1 MSNQDKNS
9 SSELRGI
16 GGWLRFF
23 ILGLTFMVP
32 LWSVAVL
39 GMLVIT
45 LVPSGQFGGL
55 ESAVIMVMV
64 CMIGAGSFYTGNQ
77 LRKIKTRAVQLAK
90 KYVLVVLGLNIAAA
104 PASPI

>member
-55 ESAVIMVMV
+55 ESAVI
-64 CMIGAGSFYTGNQ
+64 
-77 LRKIKTRAVQLAK
+77 
-90 KYVLVVLGLNIAAA
+90 
-104 PASPI
+104 